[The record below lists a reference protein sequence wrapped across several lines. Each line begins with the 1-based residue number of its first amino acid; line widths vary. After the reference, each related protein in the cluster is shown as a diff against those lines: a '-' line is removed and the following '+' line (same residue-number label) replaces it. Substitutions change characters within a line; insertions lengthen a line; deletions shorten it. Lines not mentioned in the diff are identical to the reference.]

1 MVYELIAPRTC
12 SSSIEQVLYNRG
24 IPLKDIPHYLNTT
37 DEDILNPLLLDNIE
51 DAAKMLVRHISTG
64 SKVLVQVDS
73 DVDGLTSSAVL
84 INYLNELFPSFV
96 QNNISYRLHDGK
108 QHGIILDSIDL
119 ETKLVIAPD
128 ASSNDYEIHEEL
140 SKRGI
145 DVLVL
150 DHHEADKVSEY
161 ACVVNNQLCDYPTK
175 SLSGVGIVYKFCS
188 YLDLLLGNNKAR
200 RFEDLVAL
208 GLIADMVSLK
218 DFETRHLITLG
229 LKKIN
234 NPFFKLM
241 VEKQAFS
248 LGDLITPVGIAFYIA
263 PYMNA
268 MCRSGTQEEKKLMF
282 EAMLEFKSYEILPST
297 KRGCKGQ
304 TETRVEQAC
313 RTCTNVKNRQTRS
326 RDQSTETIEQ
336 LIEEQNLLEN
346 KILVIKLDK
355 KHAIDVNLT
364 GLIANRLMA
373 QYQRPVMLLNEV
385 EEDNKI
391 YWRGSC
397 RGYDKSA
404 LKDFR
409 AFLEESGLTEW
420 NHGHANAF
428 GSSVADENIEALIK
442 YSNEKLKDF
451 DFTPKYNVDIIF
463 DYNDIIPEDVMDI
476 ADYRRLWGSSVE
488 EPFVVIENVPVY
500 ADNLALMKGT
510 TLKITTPAMEL
521 IKFGSSDEEYE
532 SLYSKLGCVIINV
545 VGTCE
550 INSWNGRPQ
559 IKIEDYEIIGKQKYY
574 F

>member
-1 MVYELIAPRTC
+1 MTYELISPRTC

-51 DAAKMLVRHISTG
+51 DAAKMLVRHISAG

-108 QHGIILDSIDL
+108 QHGIILDSIDS

-188 YLDLLLGNNKAR
+188 YLDLLLGNDKAR

-385 EEDNKI
+385 EEDGKI

-428 GSSVADENIEALIK
+428 GSSVADENFEALIK

-476 ADYRRLWGSSVE
+476 ADYRRLWGQTVE
-488 EPFVVIENVPVY
+488 EPFVVVENVPVY

-521 IKFGSSDEEYE
+521 IKFGSSNEEYE

-559 IKIEDYEIIGKQKYY
+559 IKISDYEIIKKQQYY

>member
-1 MVYELIAPRTC
+1 M
-12 SSSIEQVLYNRG
+12 
-24 IPLKDIPHYLNTT
+24 
-37 DEDILNPLLLDNIE
+37 
-51 DAAKMLVRHISTG
+51 
-64 SKVLVQVDS
+64 
-73 DVDGLTSSAVL
+73 
-84 INYLNELFPSFV
+84 
-96 QNNISYRLHDGK
+96 
-108 QHGIILDSIDL
+108 
-119 ETKLVIAPD
+119 
-128 ASSNDYEIHEEL
+128 SNDYEIHEEL

-248 LGDLITPVGIAFYIA
+248 LGDLITPIGIAFYIA

-385 EEDNKI
+385 EEDGKI

-428 GSSVADENIEALIK
+428 GSSIVDENIEALIK

-476 ADYRRLWGSSVE
+476 ADYRRLWGNSVE
-488 EPFVVIENVPVY
+488 EPFVVVENVPVY

-510 TLKITTPAMEL
+510 TLKIITPAMEL

-550 INSWNGRPQ
+550 INSWNGKPQ

>member
-1 MVYELIAPRTC
+1 
-12 SSSIEQVLYNRG
+12 
-24 IPLKDIPHYLNTT
+24 
-37 DEDILNPLLLDNIE
+37 
-51 DAAKMLVRHISTG
+51 
-64 SKVLVQVDS
+64 
-73 DVDGLTSSAVL
+73 
-84 INYLNELFPSFV
+84 
-96 QNNISYRLHDGK
+96 
-108 QHGIILDSIDL
+108 
-119 ETKLVIAPD
+119 
-128 ASSNDYEIHEEL
+128 
-140 SKRGI
+140 
-145 DVLVL
+145 
-150 DHHEADKVSEY
+150 
-161 ACVVNNQLCDYPTK
+161 
-175 SLSGVGIVYKFCS
+175 
-188 YLDLLLGNNKAR
+188 
-200 RFEDLVAL
+200 
-208 GLIADMVSLK
+208 
-218 DFETRHLITLG
+218 
-229 LKKIN
+229 
-234 NPFFKLM
+234 M

-248 LGDLITPVGIAFYIA
+248 LGEVITPIGIAFYIA

-268 MCRSGTQEEKKLMF
+268 MCRSGTQEEKRLMF

-346 KILVIKLDK
+346 KILAIKLDK
-355 KHAIDVNLT
+355 EHSIDVNLT

-373 QYQRPVMLLNEV
+373 QFQRPVMLLNEV
-385 EEDNKI
+385 EEDGKI

-420 NHGHANAF
+420 NQGHANAF
-428 GSSVADENIEALIK
+428 GSSVADENFEALIK

-463 DYNDIIPEDVMDI
+463 NYNDISPNDVMDI
-476 ADYRRLWGSSVE
+476 ADYRRLWGQTVE
-488 EPFVVIENVPVY
+488 EPYIVVENVPVY

-510 TLKITTPAMEL
+510 TLKITTPTMEL
-521 IKFGSSDEEYE
+521 IKFGSSNEEYE

-550 INSWNGRPQ
+550 INSWNGKPQ
-559 IKIEDYEIIGKQKYY
+559 IKIEDYEIIKKQQYY

>member
-1 MVYELIAPRTC
+1 MVYELISPRTC

-51 DAAKMLVRHISTG
+51 NAAKMLVRHISAG

-73 DVDGLTSSAVL
+73 DVDGLTSSALL

-108 QHGIILDSIDL
+108 QHGIILDSIDS

-218 DFETRHLITLG
+218 DFETRHLITVG

-282 EAMLEFKSYEILPST
+282 EAMLEFKSYELLPST

-336 LIEEQNLLEN
+336 LIGEQNLLEN

-385 EEDNKI
+385 EEDGKI

-428 GSSVADENIEALIK
+428 GSSVADENFEALIK

-476 ADYRRLWGSSVE
+476 ADYRRLWGQTVE
-488 EPFVVIENVPVY
+488 EPFVVVENVPVY

-559 IKIEDYEIIGKQKYY
+559 IKIEDYEIIKKQQYY

>member
-1 MVYELIAPRTC
+1 MVYELISPRTC

-37 DEDILNPLLLDNIE
+37 DEDILSPLLLDNIE
-51 DAAKMLVRHISTG
+51 NAAKMLVRHISAG

-108 QHGIILDSIDL
+108 QHGIILDSIDS

-218 DFETRHLITLG
+218 DFETRHLITIG

-248 LGDLITPVGIAFYIA
+248 LGELITPIGIAFYIA

-282 EAMLEFKSYEILPST
+282 EAMLEFKSYELLPST

-385 EEDNKI
+385 EEDGKI

-428 GSSVADENIEALIK
+428 GSSVANENFEALIK

-476 ADYRRLWGSSVE
+476 ADYRRLWGQTVE
-488 EPFVVIENVPVY
+488 EPFVVVENVPVY

-559 IKIEDYEIIGKQKYY
+559 IKIEDYEIIKKQQYY